1 MEFCVKVIPYLVNYI
16 DKIQV
21 AANSYLCFPPV
32 SEKGGKEK
40 KKNDVD
46 MSQNLLLY
54 KMNLAAKPSNIDYEF
69 FTYLSC
75 VARLCKLLEEGL

>member
-1 MEFCVKVIPYLVNYI
+1 MIPYMVNYI

-32 SEKGGKEK
+32 SEKEGKEK

-46 MSQNLLLY
+46 MSQNLLF
-54 KMNLAAKPSNIDYEF
+54 SNIDYEF

-75 VARLCKLLEEGL
+75 VAR